1 MSSQTANG
9 KAFEYA
15 IIQQLQTQLTHH
27 GFTVEQADS
36 EPLTTAK
43 NHFEAVSEQRQHNFL
58 VGAGMGVEHVMT
70 LEPHLQAPLGK
81 LRIQLQSASTGVEG
95 DPRDVIVSSQEGDW
109 EMGISCKH
117 NHSDLKHSRL
127 STTIDFGDQWM
138 DIPVSEAYWLGVKPI
153 FEQLLA
159 LKQSNITRWEEW
171 QPQHTKTTRDQLK
184 NQTFVIPV
192 LQAFDAELQRLCK
205 MPTVSSALITY
216 IVGIKDYYQ
225 IMNYPTKKMA
235 KVIAFNLHGKLGAP
249 AAHNRERARVQKT
262 KLPNSLISTV
272 IRNTT
277 LEVYF
282 DQGWNL
288 KFRLHT
294 ASSRIEPSLKFAV
307 GLCSTPT
314 SAYVHSQ
321 RW

>member
-1 MSSQTANG
+1 MSSQTSNG

-15 IIQQLQTQLTHH
+15 IIQQLQTQLTQG
-27 GFTVEQADS
+27 GFTVEQVDS
-36 EPLTTAK
+36 EPLATART
-43 NHFEAVSEQRQHNFL
+43 HFEAVSEQKQRNCL
-58 VGAGMGVEHVMT
+58 VGAGLGVKHVIT
-70 LEPHLQAPLGK
+70 LEPHLQTAGK
-81 LRIQLQSASTGVEG
+81 VRIELQSASTGIEG
-95 DPRDVIVSSQEGDW
+95 DPRDVILSSQDVAW

-127 STTIDFGDQWM
+127 SATIDFGHQWM
-138 DIPVSEAYWLGVKPI
+138 GTPASEVYWLGVKPI

-159 LKQSNITRWEEW
+159 LKQSNISRWEEW
-171 QPQHTKTTRDQLK
+171 QPQQTKTARDQLK
-184 NQTFVIPV
+184 NQAFVIPV
-192 LQAFDAELQRLCK
+192 LQAFDAELQRLCT
-205 MPTVSSALITY
+205 MSTIPAALIKY
-216 IVGIKDYYQ
+216 LVGIKDYYQ
-225 IMNYPTKKMA
+225 IMSYPTQKTA
-235 KVIAFNLHGKLGAP
+235 KVIAFNLHGTLGMPLAN
-249 AAHNRERARVQKT
+249 HRERARVQKT

-272 IRNTT
+272 FKKTT
-277 LEVYF
+277 LVVYF